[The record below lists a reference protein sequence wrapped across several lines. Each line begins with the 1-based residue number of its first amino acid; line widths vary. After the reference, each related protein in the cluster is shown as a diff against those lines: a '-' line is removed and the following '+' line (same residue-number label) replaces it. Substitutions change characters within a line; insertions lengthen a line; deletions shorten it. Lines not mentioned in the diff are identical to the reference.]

1 MIYNVFGCAVHS
13 KLRSSVKEEAKPN
26 MFMVAIFYS
35 YLNSNTFEESETE
48 TESCDDSVK
57 TKTTTMSPLLYCR
70 WWWCRCKRMAFSLA
84 LSGFGVRNEIVLAE
98 TAQIIIIKC
107 NSNETNGMSYMNIGV
122 LGTCRWCA
130 FTQHCQ
136 VDSLLPTIK
145 TLTF

>member
-48 TESCDDSVK
+48 TKLCDDSVK
-57 TKTTTMSPLLYCR
+57 TKTTTTMSPLLYCR
-70 WWWCRCKRMAFSLA
+70 SLMMMSMQTNGIFSVSCRIWCTKWR
-84 LSGFGVRNEIVLAE
+84 VLAE

-107 NSNETNGMSYMNIGV
+107 NSNETNGMSYMNIAVAAAAV
-122 LGTCRWCA
+122 LGTCR
-130 FTQHCQ
+130 
-136 VDSLLPTIK
+136 
-145 TLTF
+145 